1 MRRSD
6 RRAACPLNARATGSL
21 RLSSCG
27 EIQKGSEMNRYG
39 AQAMRHWQQTD
50 PDRFQAI
57 EDPQAFFTTLGAE
70 VQQEIETLAA
80 ALAGPDR
87 VGETYLEKVGRL
99 NMARFNAE
107 SDILRERILIPSPDE
122 DEEEPT
128 RGLSADM
135 FELQMR
141 LNQMSDEEIE
151 ALDVQA
157 FVDSLDSPG

>member
-6 RRAACPLNARATGSL
+6 RRAACPLNVETTGSF
-21 RLSSCG
+21 RSSSFG
-27 EIQKGSEMNRYG
+27 EIRKVSEMNRYG
-39 AQAMRHWQQTD
+39 ARAMRHWQEFD
-50 PDRFQAI
+50 PERFEAI

-70 VQQEIETLAA
+70 VEQEIETLAA

-107 SDILRERILIPSPDE
+107 SDILRERVLIPGPDENE
-122 DEEEPT
+122 DEEQPAT
-128 RGLSADM
+128 GPLAD
-135 FELQMR
+135 FIRLQNR

-151 ALDVQA
+151 ALDVET
-157 FVDSLDSPG
+157 FVDSLD

>member
-6 RRAACPLNARATGSL
+6 RRAACPLNVASAAIGSS
-21 RLSSCG
+21 RLSSFG
-27 EIQKGSEMNRYG
+27 EGRKVSEMNRYG
-39 AQAMRHWQQTD
+39 ARAMRHWQEFD
-50 PDRFQAI
+50 PERFAAI

-70 VQQEIETLAA
+70 VEQEIETLVAA
-80 ALAGPDR
+80 IAGPDR

-107 SDILRERILIPSPDE
+107 SDILRERVLIPSPDE
-122 DEEEPT
+122 DEEEPV

-141 LNQMSDEEIE
+141 LNQMSDEELE

-157 FVDSLDSPG
+157 FVDSLD